1 MISKQK
7 KFVFVHIQ
15 KTAGNSIQRA
25 LEPFGEDAIVEN
37 PKQRKH
43 NAELG
48 AINRFGIKGAY
59 INVGKHAKL
68 SQIHQHWNTEA
79 LGDWN
84 QYLKFTCVRN
94 TWDRLVSLYFSPH
107 FGRTKFDAQDF
118 HRFIEDTASMS
129 QSAFVMVD
137 SRLGIDRFLRFEHL
151 AEDFGELCAQLGI
164 QATLPH
170 LNQSVHAAY
179 AQYYDPEARKLV
191 EDLYAEEIEQF
202 GFKFQS

>member
-15 KTAGNSIQRA
+15 KTAGNSIQLA

-37 PKQRKH
+37 SKQRVF

-48 AINRFGIKGAY
+48 AINRFGIKRAH
-59 INVGKHAKL
+59 INLGKHAKL
-68 SQIHQHWNTEA
+68 AQIHQHWNAEA

-107 FGRTKFDAQDF
+107 LGRTEFDAHDF
-118 HRFIEDTASMS
+118 RRFIEDTASIS
-129 QSAFVMVD
+129 QSAFVMIEGQ
-137 SRLGIDRFLRFEHL
+137 LGIDRFLRFEHL
-151 AEDFGELCAQLGI
+151 AEDFGDLCAQLGI

-170 LNQSVHAAY
+170 LNQSAHAAY
-179 AQYYDPEARKLV
+179 TQYYDAEARKLV
-191 EDLYAEEIEQF
+191 EDLYAEEIELF
-202 GFKFQS
+202 GFKFQN